1 MPGMLASPHLEDLGG
16 VLRLYSGFMDH
27 HLSDVRERTFDAYA
41 TGDHALAIKLGYFTR
56 RLKTSHQYVI
66 SEVESMVLE
75 VKHSV
80 EKFGKLKEMKSWSEE
95 LQKQFIEK
103 SKSVTLNDDP
113 RSRPWWTPTPNVNH
127 LKGTFDGENVVYKNR
142 KQCESLRK
150 SYWSRTI
157 ERRSLLLS
165 LITYAL
171 QSPPV
176 CGMKVFSNTSHKILK
191 LHEINNKYLESLEL
205 TRDEALDLI
214 TKVAEGKPFENE
226 KVDIISLMTYGV
238 FSSEDTV
245 QLDMVSRMIS
255 TFVADKLEDKQLP
268 ISFRG
273 DDLALLSQIV
283 AEPLAWMNLLFEVCI
298 EFYGS
303 KSKNL
308 KRSNKE
314 LIGNTFIQSIK
325 CLIGESTKIIDGIEA
340 ALNKE
345 LAVPSTGWQDF
356 LSSGVKEKE
365 TGPGQFI
372 KILETMCASSNLPT
386 IQDVKREWSCK
397 TVKGE
402 ILSAQRK
409 TLEGILMI
417 CKSKNHLRA
426 LKKRKLQK
434 CVLKL

>member
-1 MPGMLASPHLEDLGG
+1 MLVTWWKQSWFWNSAQKNHRSCWQFTTSLMHLYTYIGALPLALERYQALNVNNILWETFWEHIMPGMLASPHLEDLGG

-80 EKFGKLKEMKSWSEE
+80 EKFGKLK
-95 LQKQFIEK
+95 
-103 SKSVTLNDDP
+103 
-113 RSRPWWTPTPNVNH
+113 
-127 LKGTFDGENVVYKNR
+127 
-142 KQCESLRK
+142 CESLRK

-356 LSSGVKEKE
+356 LSSGVEEKE

-372 KILETMCASSNLPT
+372 KILETMCASSNVPT

-409 TLEGILMI
+409 TLEGI
-417 CKSKNHLRA
+417 
-426 LKKRKLQK
+426 
-434 CVLKL
+434 

>member
-142 KQCESLRK
+142 KMQCESLRK

-356 LSSGVKEKE
+356 LSSGVEE
-365 TGPGQFI
+365 E
-372 KILETMCASSNLPT
+372 ETMCASSKFT
-386 IQDVKREWSCK
+386 YYSRC
-397 TVKGE
+397 
-402 ILSAQRK
+402 
-409 TLEGILMI
+409 
-417 CKSKNHLRA
+417 
-426 LKKRKLQK
+426 KKRVELQNCK
-434 CVLKL
+434 WGDIVSPEKDFGGDFNDLQIEEPSESFKKEETLKMCFEIITF